1 MASVVNAKVKKKD
14 IANEVARQAGVSKT
28 DAQTIVDTVLDSLV
42 DSLQRGEGIELRG
55 FGTFRFHQRASRR
68 GRNPKTGAEVNIP
81 ARSAIRFRPGKEL
94 TELLNGPREPGDD

>member
-1 MASVVNAKVKKKD
+1 MKKLD
-14 IANEVARQAGVSKT
+14 IVREVARQAELSQI

-42 DSLQRGEGIELRG
+42 DSLLQGEGVELRG

-81 ARSAIRFRPGKEL
+81 ARLAIRFRPGKEL
-94 TELLNGPREPGDD
+94 VELLNDASGSGDD

>member
-1 MASVVNAKVKKKD
+1 MAKVKKKD
-14 IANEVARQAGVSKT
+14 IANDVAHQAGVSKT

-42 DSLQRGEGIELRG
+42 DSLRRGEGIELRG
-55 FGTFRFHQRASRR
+55 FGTFRLHQRQSRR

-94 TELLNGPREPGDD
+94 TESLNAAGEPGDD